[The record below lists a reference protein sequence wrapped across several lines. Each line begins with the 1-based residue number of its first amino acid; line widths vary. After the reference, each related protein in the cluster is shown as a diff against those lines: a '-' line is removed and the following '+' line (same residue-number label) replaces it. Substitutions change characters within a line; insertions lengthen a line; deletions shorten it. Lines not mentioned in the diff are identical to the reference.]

1 MRAYWV
7 PFREAALSMLQQHR
21 RRFLFEAH
29 SVAPNVRL
37 EPWGQVRAYK
47 GAHVEDIVAAGV
59 YTFIH
64 RDLCSWGL

>member
-1 MRAYWV
+1 MRAYWA

-29 SVAPNVRL
+29 SVAPNVGL
-37 EPWGQVRAYK
+37 EPWGQVHAYK